1 LSTLAATNNYVEK
14 ILTSMAEVLLVT
26 TASGKIKKVNQ
37 AAQDLF
43 GYSESELVG
52 QQIDVLATVGA
63 SLQGVSQYP
72 PQQSQINTEVICR
85 AKSGEKL
92 TVSFSCTAISTE
104 IQGISGS
111 GTAVQDF
118 VYIGRDVTDRQRA
131 RRRKITQYV
140 TTGIL

>member
-1 LSTLAATNNYVEK
+1 
-14 ILTSMAEVLLVT
+14 M
-26 TASGKIKKVNQ
+26 
-37 AAQDLF
+37 

-52 QQIDVLATVGA
+52 QQIDVLAAVGA
-63 SLQGVSQYP
+63 SLPAVSQNL
-72 PQQSQINTEVICR
+72 PQQSQTNTEVICR

-92 TVSFSCTAISTE
+92 TFSFSCTAISTE

-111 GTAVQDF
+111 GAAVQDF

-131 RRRKITQYV
+131 RKRKITQYV